1 MCSRNQIM
9 YSQNIFKCTIKL
21 LCSWFLFRVV
31 KELDHAPKNTVYLI
45 NSRKEKLLATN
56 SILYGFFFFYFFP
69 SPVLQVTGVSVFQQT
84 PQVFTVEPRLLTTN
98 NRLVATRVLW
108 VLSFKRVHGLN
119 CIHCNVCIGGRVHRH
134 QLLEVNEVTRIHL

>member
-108 VLSFKRVHGLN
+108 VLSFSWGTLTQLHRLQ
-119 CIHCNVCIGGRVHRH
+119 CVHRWPSL
-134 QLLEVNEVTRIHL
+134 QTSTYGSE